1 MESMGKPY
9 RRLLAMVLA
18 LSFAATGCSSGELD
32 SPFRQHDSL
41 QVRISVAST
50 ADETERDGMR
60 LFVDKLVELSDI
72 PLDISLYYEDDPEA
86 SLQAGEA
93 DLIYADSAVLTKYDS
108 DFAIY
113 SSPFY
118 FRDYEHM
125 TMTLN
130 SPTFIQLTELDYAE
144 TLKARQLG
152 VFYGGTMM
160 VLTKESPIRAV
171 KDMQEFTLAEPA
183 DPYTAEAFAN
193 LFKELTPA
201 GGTLADTWRDGT
213 VTAMEVN
220 STQLGQLSDEAMDR
234 AYLINTSHRIE
245 MDWLFVSEEFYSE
258 AGTELQAAMQEAT
271 AYAVAYV
278 DAQREKDYED
288 AYADMQTDGLRTAR
302 FVTENLRKSGKE
314 LLTSKTDFFEQIDK
328 SRYDA
333 VTMIIR

>member
-1 MESMGKPY
+1 MGKPY
-9 RRLLAMVLA
+9 RRLLGMAAA
-18 LSFAATGCSSGELD
+18 LIIAATGCSSAELD
-32 SPFRQHDSL
+32 SPFRQHESL
-41 QVRISVAST
+41 QVRISVSNT

-60 LFVDKLVELSDI
+60 LFVDKLVEFSNV
-72 PLDISLYYEDDPEA
+72 PLDISLYYEEDPVA
-86 SLQAGEA
+86 SLQEGEA
-93 DLIYADSAVLTKYDS
+93 DLIYADPAVLTKYDN
-108 DFAIY
+108 DFMIY
-113 SSPFY
+113 ASPFY

-171 KDMQEFTLAEPA
+171 KDMLEFTLAEPS
-183 DPYTAEAFAN
+183 DPYTAEAFAS
-193 LFKELTPA
+193 LFKEITPA
-201 GGTLADTWRDGT
+201 EGTPEEIWRDST
-213 VTAMEVN
+213 VTAMEIN
-220 STQLGQLSDEAMDR
+220 SAELGQLQDESVDR

-245 MDWLFVSEEFYSE
+245 MDWLFVSEEFYDK
-258 AGTELQAAMQEAT
+258 AGPELQAAIQEAT

-278 DAQREKDYED
+278 DAQREKAYED
-288 AYADMQTDGLRTAR
+288 AYAKMQEAGLRTAR
-302 FVTENLRKSGKE
+302 FVTENLRKSGKD
-314 LLTSKTDFFEQIDK
+314 LLTSETDFFEQIDK